1 MIIFRKEKRMSFT
14 DKKYTLNDGSTVPV
28 IGYGTYNEEFA
39 DNLRPI
45 REAIEAG
52 YRFFD
57 SASLYETEKYLGT
70 AIKESG
76 VPREDFIVETKLW
89 IDEMG
94 RDGVRKAIEKSLKRL
109 QMDYVDIYMIHWP
122 RQTGAMDEDWK
133 KLDIETYS
141 EMEKLVREGKVKRLG
156 LSNFLPHHLNNI
168 LENCEI
174 KPVADQLEFHPGYSQ
189 EAAVAFCLKND
200 IRPISWSP
208 LGRGR
213 ENAIIGNA
221 ILGKLAEKY
230 GKSIQ
235 QINLRFAIDKGVLPI
250 PKATSKEHILANLD
264 VFDFELTRDE
274 VWMLSSM
281 PQNTWLGEHPDF
293 DIPTKKSNPD
303 NI

>member
-1 MIIFRKEKRMSFT
+1 MDFSKHV
-14 DKKYTLNDGSTVPV
+14 YTLNDGSKLPM
-28 IGYGTYNEEFA
+28 IGFGTYNEEFA
-39 DNLRPI
+39 DNVKPI
-45 REAIEAG
+45 KEAIDIG

-57 SASLYETEKYLGT
+57 TASLYETERCLGQ

-76 VPREDFIVETKLW
+76 LPREDFIIETKLW

-94 RDGVRKAIEKSLKRL
+94 AEGAKTALEKSLKRL
-109 QMDYVDIYMIHWP
+109 GTDYVDIYMMHWP
-122 RQTGAMDEDWK
+122 RETGETDEAWREKD
-133 KLDIETYS
+133 LETYRV
-141 EMEKLVREGKVKRLG
+141 MEGMVKEGKVRRLG

-168 LENCEI
+168 LQNCSI
-174 KPVADQLEFHPGYSQ
+174 KPVVDQLEFHPGYSQ
-189 EAAVAFCLKND
+189 EAAIRFCQDNGVQ
-200 IRPISWSP
+200 PIAWSP

-235 QINLRFAIDKGVLPI
+235 QINLRFALQKGVLPI
-250 PKATSKEHILANLD
+250 PKATSREHILANLE
-264 VFDFELTRDE
+264 VFDFELTQDE
-274 VWMLSSM
+274 IWILSCM

-293 DIPTKKSNPD
+293 EIPTKRSNPE